1 MSIEKKVGIENCLHR
16 VIKNSFLN
24 FKTSTVNSMVEFSL
38 LFKYD
43 LDGAPWCGERLAP

>member
-1 MSIEKKVGIENCLHR
+1 MSIEKKVGIENYLTR

-24 FKTSTVNSMVEFSL
+24 FKTNTVNSMVECSL

-43 LDGAPWCGERLAP
+43 LDGVVRD